1 MKSITKIIIFVAAAL
16 LGFVGLYF
24 WHKSDYKIDIKLP
37 EWATKEVVKAPDAL
51 APKPAT
57 KPDYPVPGSGSPV
70 HIDLQG
76 FSKFAAHYSE
86 FRMPHGNRFV
96 YLCKNYDCSE
106 VERFMVTG
114 EMIANLIA
122 MFSRVND
129 PQAERDAI
137 LKGLNY
143 LWDKV
148 STRASEGGDT
158 INANSFLIIM
168 ARNGLLKFHNI
179 EAPRWELDAIKANA
193 APIISQIDNKA
204 RFAVEPRLGVIPF
217 DQWRKG

>member
-1 MKSITKIIIFVAAAL
+1 MKSITKIIVFVAAAL

-24 WHKSDYKIDIKLP
+24 WHKGDYKIDFKFP
-37 EWATKEVVKAPDAL
+37 KEVVQAPDAL
-51 APKPAT
+51 APPKTAPKT
-57 KPDYPVPGSGSPV
+57 HYPVPGSGSPV
-70 HIDLQG
+70 YIDLHG

-96 YLCKNYDCSE
+96 YLCKNHDCSST
-106 VERFMVTG
+106 ERFHVTS
-114 EMIANLIA
+114 EMISNLIVT
-122 MFSRVND
+122 FSKVSD
-129 PQAERDAI
+129 ASSEREAI

-143 LWDKV
+143 LWDKID
-148 STRASEGGDT
+148 TRASEGGDT

-179 EAPRWELDAIKANA
+179 EAPRWELDLVKANA

-204 RFAVEPRLGVIPF
+204 RFAVEPRLGVFPF
-217 DQWRKG
+217 DEWRKG